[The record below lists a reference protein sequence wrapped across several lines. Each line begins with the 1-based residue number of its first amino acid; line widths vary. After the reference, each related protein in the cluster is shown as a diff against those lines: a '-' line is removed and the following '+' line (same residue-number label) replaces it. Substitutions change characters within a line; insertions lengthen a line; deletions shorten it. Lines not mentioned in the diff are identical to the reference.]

1 MNTQRFLTY
10 AAAAGGLAWFGKLAV
25 LAATDGAESAAVA
38 TLYISGLCLLAIG
51 SIGVVLLLLERR
63 SRWLRIAGAA
73 IAPFAWVAIFS
84 LLDSTLVP
92 LTKDHVPEWAKV
104 EAGVFTA
111 AVISVSLAGWA
122 LRRVPAARVPAT
134 R

>member
-10 AAAAGGLAWFGKLAV
+10 AAVAGGLAWLCKLVV
-25 LAATDGAESAAVA
+25 LAATGGAESAAVA
-38 TLYISGLCLLAIG
+38 TCYFSGLCLLAIG
-51 SIGVVLLLLERR
+51 SIGIVLRLLERR
-63 SRWLRIAGAA
+63 PRWLRAIGAA
-73 IAPFAWVAIFS
+73 LAPFAFLAIFS

-111 AVISVSLAGWA
+111 AALWLAAAAWA
-122 LRRVPAARVPAT
+122 LRRGAAPRTQAAR
-134 R
+134 